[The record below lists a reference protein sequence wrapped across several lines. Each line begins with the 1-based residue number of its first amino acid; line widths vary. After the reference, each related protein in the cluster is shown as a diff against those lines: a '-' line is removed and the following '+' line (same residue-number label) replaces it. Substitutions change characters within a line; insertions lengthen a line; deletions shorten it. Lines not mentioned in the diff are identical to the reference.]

1 MWSSI
6 RPIAWNLSGSR
17 SYFHCR
23 LTPIGAD
30 CVDVGWTPQPAGRQI
45 MEDPAKPQRSLA
57 FLLQRAIEERH
68 AAANARCHEA
78 RLAHRELARRYV
90 AEANALGASETAEPR
105 PIDPEIGPDISDPP
119 TTRQGS
125 I

>member
-1 MWSSI
+1 
-6 RPIAWNLSGSR
+6 
-17 SYFHCR
+17 
-23 LTPIGAD
+23 
-30 CVDVGWTPQPAGRQI
+30 
-45 MEDPAKPQRSLA
+45 MENPAKPQRSLA

-90 AEANALGASETAEPR
+90 EEARELGSSETAQPGPLDSEIR
-105 PIDPEIGPDISDPP
+105 PEVSDPP
-119 TTRQGS
+119 ATRHRS